1 MLKHKYIIMKKL
13 SLIVLVFVILS
24 SCGNKK
30 TGEQKSVIVQPDKKE
45 TANPENAETN
55 NMANHPGKK
64 VYESAC
70 LACHMRNGSGVPG
83 MHPPLTES
91 EFVNGDPDKLISIIL
106 KGLSGK
112 MEIQGE
118 IYNSIMPP
126 QAHLSDKQIAD
137 VLTFIRGSFGN
148 NSGEILPEQVQ
159 KVRNN

>member
-1 MLKHKYIIMKKL
+1 MKQLTLIFLTIIL
-13 SLIVLVFVILS
+13 LD

-30 TGEQKSVIVQPDKKE
+30 SGEGKSVIIQPDKTEIDKLE
-45 TANPENAETN
+45 KSQTESL
-55 NMANHPGKK
+55 ANHPGKK

-91 EFVNGDPDKLISIIL
+91 EFVNGDPDKLITIIL
-106 KGLSGK
+106 KGISGK

-126 QAHLSDKQIAD
+126 QAQLTDQQIAD

-148 NSGEILPEQVQ
+148 NSGEILPGQVQ
-159 KVRNN
+159 KIRNK